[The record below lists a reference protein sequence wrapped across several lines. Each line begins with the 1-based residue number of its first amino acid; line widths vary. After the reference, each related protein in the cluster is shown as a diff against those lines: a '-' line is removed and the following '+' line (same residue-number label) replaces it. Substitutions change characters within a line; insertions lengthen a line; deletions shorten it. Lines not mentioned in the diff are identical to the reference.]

1 MPQQI
6 VIVGGGVGGT
16 IVANVLARALDINEA
31 QITVIDATGT
41 HQYMPGWLYLPFNH
55 SAGIELSRSERSL
68 LNSHVNLVVGHVSQ
82 INTQDRE
89 LRVLQT
95 GNAQP
100 HRTHGNGKNGKAAA
114 TAGMLTIPYDYLV
127 LGTGA
132 RLTPEDLPGLQE
144 AEDKWHHFY
153 SLDGALRLRAA
164 LDTFQGGRIVLA
176 IGGIPYRCPPAPLE
190 FVFLLD
196 EWLQHRGLRQKTE
209 IHYTFPLNR
218 VFPIESVAEVAAP
231 LLEQRDIKTTV
242 FFNTEAVDT
251 ERQVISSLE
260 GEELPYDLLVMVP
273 PHQGARV
280 IEDSGL
286 GDAQGWIS
294 TNRNTLEVKNV
305 ERVYAL
311 GDATDLPVSKSG
323 SAAHFEAKVIA
334 SRIEAAVLGEP
345 PDPRHGV
352 YTGEVMCFLETG
364 HNHATQL
371 VFDYEHPPRPPR
383 PSLYYHME
391 KQLFNRAYWHIVPQG
406 HV

>member
-16 IVANVLARALDINEA
+16 IVANVLARKLHADEA
-31 QITVIDATGT
+31 EITVIDATGS

-55 SAGIELSRSERSL
+55 SAGIELSRSERGL
-68 LNSHVNLVVGHVSQ
+68 LSSHVKLLVGHVSQ
-82 INTQDRE
+82 VNTQDRE

-95 GNAQP
+95 GESESRG
-100 HRTHGNGKNGKAAA
+100 HGKNGKVAPAP
-114 TAGMLTIPYDYLV
+114 GMITVPYDYLV

-132 RLTPEDLPGLQE
+132 RLTPEDLPGLHE

-164 LDTFQGGRIVLA
+164 LETFQGGRIVLA

-231 LLEQRDIKTTV
+231 LLEQRGVKTTV

-280 IEDSGL
+280 IKDSGL
-286 GDAQGWIS
+286 GDAQGWIP
-294 TNRNTLEVKNV
+294 THRDTLEVKNV
-305 ERVYAL
+305 ERAYAL

-334 SRIEAAVLGEP
+334 SRIEAAVRGEE
-345 PDPRHGV
+345 PDPKHGF